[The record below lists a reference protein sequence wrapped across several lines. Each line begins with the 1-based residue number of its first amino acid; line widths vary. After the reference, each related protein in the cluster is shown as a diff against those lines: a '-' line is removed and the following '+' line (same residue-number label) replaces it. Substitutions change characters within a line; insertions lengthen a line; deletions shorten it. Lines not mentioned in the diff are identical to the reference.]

1 MDLTTDTRFDVAFYI
16 ATDGDTTEEGALTG
30 QCTAT
35 ASLAGN
41 TTNFR
46 NLDGG
51 LDVCGDITD
60 DSPSNNP
67 LFVTASITTQCV
79 AGPSGNL
86 DLAFAT
92 TWRQPGSNEVC
103 LGTGNGTTTNDV
115 FPGSPSKCNKG
126 ILQVPIQP
134 VPPDITVVKAALDPA
149 TVSEAGGSASYS
161 VTVTNLN
168 QALPF
173 TLARLTPPPP
183 ADPDGCLSGISTCG
197 LTDDKYGDI
206 TVTHAANTACTG
218 SATPGVCQAVTA
230 TTCQPDANT
239 ATCEIG
245 GAIAAGAQCTCTF
258 TGTVPPGDFPGT
270 FTDIV
275 TVCGTDQVG
284 RSLCKSDD
292 AVVTYLDVVQPPTL
306 SKTATAAACQID
318 VNYAVVVTNSSTLD
332 ALTLNTLTD
341 NVYGSITTAHAAD
354 TSCTGSATPGDCEQ
368 VVSTT
373 CGQPP
378 PGAGTLPALIAPG
391 GNYTCSFVGRINTCN
406 TVVVDVV
413 QGTATDD
420 DNHVY
425 PDADNPFN
433 DHATVSVPAVGL
445 Q

>member
-1 MDLTTDTRFDVAFYI
+1 
-16 ATDGDTTEEGALTG
+16 
-30 QCTAT
+30 
-35 ASLAGN
+35 
-41 TTNFR
+41 
-46 NLDGG
+46 
-51 LDVCGDITD
+51 
-60 DSPSNNP
+60 
-67 LFVTASITTQCV
+67 
-79 AGPSGNL
+79 
-86 DLAFAT
+86 
-92 TWRQPGSNEVC
+92 
-103 LGTGNGTTTNDV
+103 
-115 FPGSPSKCNKG
+115 
-126 ILQVPIQP
+126 
-134 VPPDITVVKAALDPA
+134 
-149 TVSEAGGSASYS
+149 
-161 VTVTNLN
+161 
-168 QALPF
+168 
-173 TLARLTPPPP
+173 
-183 ADPDGCLSGISTCG
+183 
-197 LTDDKYGDI
+197 
-206 TVTHAANTACTG
+206 
-218 SATPGVCQAVTA
+218 
-230 TTCQPDANT
+230 
-239 ATCEIG
+239 
-245 GAIAAGAQCTCTF
+245 
-258 TGTVPPGDFPGT
+258 
-270 FTDIV
+270 V

-378 PGAGTLPALIAPG
+378 PGAGTLPALIATG